1 MMTKRC
7 PGYNTNEHT
16 PVILHNFWTHF
27 TRHPLRAPR
36 VITSNYVLFIQSC
49 HAQLSL
55 LAGDAHL
62 LDCLPR
68 LSNCLTSHLH
78 HIPIRAASTEN
89 INMNK
94 AEVLREALT
103 LLPICTISTGPQCVL
118 QASFRHTCLKH
129 KLILSPNPHSHPTPL
144 FKGLQGLLL
153 ATKAKLKLSG
163 VVHKDPK

>member
-1 MMTKRC
+1 MTKRC

-27 TRHPLRAPR
+27 TRHPLRVPQ
-36 VITSNYVLFIQSC
+36 VIISNYVLFIQSC

-68 LSNCLTSHLH
+68 LPNCLTSHLH

-94 AEVLREALT
+94 AEVLHEALT
-103 LLPICTISTGPQCVL
+103 LLPICTISTGPQCVTL
-118 QASFRHTCLKH
+118 LDLSSSLIQTYMFETQANFV
-129 KLILSPNPHSHPTPL
+129 IQPPFPPHPS
-144 FKGLQGLLL
+144 
-153 ATKAKLKLSG
+153 
-163 VVHKDPK
+163 V

>member
-1 MMTKRC
+1 MTKRC

-27 TRHPLRAPR
+27 TCHSLCAPR
-36 VITSNYVLFIQSC
+36 VITFNYVLFIQSC

-68 LSNCLTSHLH
+68 LSNCLTRHLH

-89 INMNK
+89 RNMNK
-94 AEVLREALT
+94 AEVLHEALT
-103 LLPICTISTGPQCVL
+103 LLPICTISTGPQFVTL
-118 QASFRHTCLKH
+118 WDLSSSLIQTYMFETQANFITQPPFL
-129 KLILSPNPHSHPTPL
+129 PHPP
-144 FKGLQGLLL
+144 
-153 ATKAKLKLSG
+153 
-163 VVHKDPK
+163 V